1 MEFLPG
7 AFEREWERRRVA
19 LLHEHQV
26 GRDRT
31 FEWSWRRRA
40 GAADLA
46 ETPGK
51 RRRRSTGWEGLQS
64 KSEKQPERSMHRRFE
79 ALARGSQP
87 VVVKLASYGG
97 ASRVGAM
104 INYTAREG
112 QLAVENQYGE
122 QISGRGALSDIRT
135 GWDHLLDNRASS
147 RDVALFNVG
156 LAPAAFQNGDS
167 YSVARKILKAGLG
180 DRRFV
185 FAIDGGEEKLSLRGV
200 VVLHAGTGERLTGDR
215 KAAEIVQ
222 RRLVRSEFGS
232 CIETCFQFHG
242 YGNGVRFATMRVRDL
257 VARFEGEVQDESGR
271 SIGAQ
276 EIASALVQRDWRHEM
291 HSRKGRDVMHL
302 IVSARTGTDV
312 VAFQD
317 AVRGFLGEQFAGHR
331 YVFAVHDPSHDPKK
345 VAEGGQRPHVHAH
358 AIITMRAET
367 GERIVTSPQVF
378 RKWRELMAE
387 RAREHGIDMELT
399 DRRDQASPPAYT
411 HNQVRP
417 VSYAGRTKHEGTSEA
432 AQARYDAKRRNIETS
447 TTAERSR
454 TYVAAAKAVWRD
466 LAGVPE
472 DRELNTYAAAQVARF
487 KIARHTIERTSLDV
501 HSPGNAEILKSLAK
515 IEEVAMQRMTR
526 PEFEAYERQ
535 VETMLTG
542 LEANS
547 PPSER
552 HDYEEIAAAA
562 RDIVQIRREYLEL
575 KEQETQ
581 APFNKRPESQSE
593 PARGIKERYE
603 REHGDPERET

>member
-19 LLHEHQV
+19 LLHELQA
-26 GRDRT
+26 GRGQT
-31 FEWSWRRRA
+31 YEWSWRRRA
-40 GAADLA
+40 GAADIA
-46 ETPGK
+46 EALG
-51 RRRRSTGWEGLQS
+51 RRRRRATGWEGLRS
-64 KSEKQPERSMHRRFE
+64 ESEKEPERSMHRRFE

-87 VVVKLASYGG
+87 VVVKVASYGG

-104 INYTAREG
+104 ISYAAREG

-122 QISGRGALSDIRT
+122 QISGRSALSDIRT
-135 GWDHLLDNRASS
+135 GWDPLLDNRASS

-156 LAPAAFQNGDS
+156 LAPATFQDRDS

-185 FAIDGGEEKLSLRGV
+185 FAIDGGEEKFSLRGV
-200 VVLHAGTGERLTGDR
+200 VVLHAESGERLTGDR

-222 RRLVRSEFGS
+222 RRLVSSEFGS

-257 VARFEGEVQDESGR
+257 VARFEGKVQDEAGR
-271 SIGAQ
+271 SIEAQ

-411 HNQVRP
+411 HNQVRS
-417 VSYAGRTKHEGTSEA
+417 VNFAGRTKHEGTSEA
-432 AQARYDAKRRNIETS
+432 AQARYDAKRQNIETS

-454 TYVAAAKAVWRD
+454 TYVAAAKAVWLD
-466 LAGVPE
+466 LACAP
-472 DRELNTYAAAQVARF
+472 DKELRAYAAAQVARF
-487 KIARHTIERTSLDV
+487 KIAWQNIERTSLGA
-501 HSPGNAEILKSLAK
+501 HSPGNTKILKSLAR

-535 VETMLTG
+535 VETMLTS
-542 LEANS
+542 LEANF

-575 KEQETQ
+575 KERETQ
-581 APFNKRPESQSE
+581 APFNKRPESQRE
-593 PARGIKERYE
+593 PARGIKEKHE
-603 REHGDPERET
+603 REHDDPEREA

>member
-19 LLHEHQV
+19 LLHELQA
-26 GRDRT
+26 GRGRT

-40 GAADLA
+40 GAADIA
-46 ETPGK
+46 EALGK
-51 RRRRSTGWEGLQS
+51 RRRRSIGWEGLRS
-64 KSEKQPERSMHRRFE
+64 KGEAEHKRSMHRRFE

-87 VVVKLASYGG
+87 VVVKLASYGD

-104 INYTAREG
+104 INYAAREG
-112 QLAVENQYGE
+112 QLVVENQYGE
-122 QISGRGALSDIRT
+122 RISGRSALSDVRT
-135 GWDHLLDNRASS
+135 DWDHLLDNRASS

-156 LAPAAFQNGDS
+156 LAPAAFQNKDS
-167 YSVARKILKAGLG
+167 YSVAREILKAGLG

-185 FAIDGGEEKLSLRGV
+185 FAIDEGEEKPSLRGV
-200 VVLHAGTGERLTGDR
+200 VVLHSGTGERLTGDR
-215 KAAEIVQ
+215 KAAAIVQ
-222 RRLVRSEFGS
+222 RRLLRSEFGS

-257 VARFEGEVQDESGR
+257 VARFEGKVQDEAGH
-271 SIGAQ
+271 SIEAQ
-276 EIASALVQRDWRHEM
+276 EIASVLVQRDWRHEM

-317 AVRGFLGEQFAGHR
+317 AVRSFLGEQFVGHR

-358 AIITMRAET
+358 AVITMRAET

-378 RKWRELMAE
+378 REWRELMAE
-387 RAREHGIDMELT
+387 RAREQGIDMEVT

-417 VSYAGRTKHEGTSEA
+417 VSYAGRTKHEGTSAA
-432 AQARYDAKRRNIETS
+432 AQARYDAKRQNIETLA
-447 TTAERSR
+447 TAERSR
-454 TYVAAAKAVWRD
+454 AYVATAKAVWRD
-466 LAGVPE
+466 LACAPK
-472 DRELNTYAAAQVARF
+472 DKELIAYAAAQVARF
-487 KIARHTIERTSLDV
+487 KVASQDIERPSLDV
-501 HSPGNAEILKSLAK
+501 YSPGNTEILKSLAK
-515 IEEVAMQRMTR
+515 IEEAPMQRMTR
-526 PEFEAYERQ
+526 PEFEAYEKQ
-535 VETMLTG
+535 VEAMLSS
-542 LEANS
+542 LEANFL
-547 PPSER
+547 PSER
-552 HDYEEIAAAA
+552 HDYGEIAAAA

-575 KEQETQ
+575 KERETH
-581 APFNKRPESQSE
+581 APFNKRPESQRE
-593 PARGIKERYE
+593 PARGIKERFG
-603 REHGDPERET
+603 REHDDPERQA